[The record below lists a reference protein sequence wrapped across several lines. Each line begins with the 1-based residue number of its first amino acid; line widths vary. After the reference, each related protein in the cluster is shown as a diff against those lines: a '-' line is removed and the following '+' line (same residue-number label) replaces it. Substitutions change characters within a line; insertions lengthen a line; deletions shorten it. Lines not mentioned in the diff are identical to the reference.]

1 MARAFLPGRQE
12 LPGGRGG
19 GLLPSAASQR
29 RQRPVPAVT
38 VLTQSSSVISSAPF
52 SGVSALAVCGHVS
65 LSFPSGTPAFCI
77 SRYVISGFWSR
88 ALTSL

>member
-29 RQRPVPAVT
+29 RQRPVP
-38 VLTQSSSVISSAPF
+38 
-52 SGVSALAVCGHVS
+52 GVSALAVCGHVS